1 MKSTLQAFMYD
12 EMLENRITMISRIV
26 YKTELS
32 EFQLKYI
39 KYCIGLMSNE
49 LNRHIKDIDP
59 EIPTTAREGKIIE
72 SITASYISAVIKL
85 TLVTEEL
92 NQYRKGD
99 LQ

>member
-1 MKSTLQAFMYD
+1 MSTLHAFMYD
-12 EMLENRITMISRIV
+12 EMLENRINMISRIV

-32 EFQLKYI
+32 EFQIKYV
-39 KYCIGLMSNE
+39 KYCIGLMSKD
-49 LNRHIKDIDP
+49 LNRHLEGIEP

-72 SITASYISAVIKL
+72 CITASYISAVIKL

>member
-1 MKSTLQAFMYD
+1 MSTLHAFMYD
-12 EMLENRITMISRIV
+12 EMLDNRITMIAKLV
-26 YKTELS
+26 YKTDLS

-39 KYCIGLMSNE
+39 KYCIGLMTSE

-72 SITASYISAVIKL
+72 CITASYISAVIKL

-99 LQ
+99 LP